1 MCVCERERE
10 RERITVRERERER
23 ERERPEE
30 PGGVCNKSQ
39 FTIMG
44 RGTSSN

>member
-1 MCVCERERE
+1 MCVCVRERERE
-10 RERITVRERERER
+10 RENYRER